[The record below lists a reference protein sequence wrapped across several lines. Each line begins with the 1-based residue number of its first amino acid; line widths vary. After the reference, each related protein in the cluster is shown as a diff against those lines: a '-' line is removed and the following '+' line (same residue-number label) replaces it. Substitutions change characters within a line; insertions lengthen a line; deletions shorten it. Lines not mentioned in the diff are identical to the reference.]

1 MFISN
6 MQHNEDYN
14 FSNCVSE
21 WKLLYM
27 INPEDDISDEMKEV
41 IMSNI
46 CDIID
51 SAIKIRCKNKLVN
64 SMFNIAWDY
73 INEFN
78 IDSLLLILNS
88 CTKFKF
94 DKYCVSKNEY
104 YTRLK
109 NVIFSHI
116 REFDDRQIISI
127 IESYANLDFDRLE
140 IDVSEIKDYINFYDQ
155 RYNRYDYSR
164 LIYSVVKLN
173 ICDSSWRIHIPYYV
187 DKYINKF
194 RSNELSKVI
203 WGLAKLTLDI
213 SSELKIKIKDSV
225 GNNINEFVPKEISDV
240 IWSFNVLK
248 IPIHPNGDLKEIIKK
263 NARKFNS
270 FQLKHS
276 KEACIGLGMNI
287 CDIPEFN

>member
-1 MFISN
+1 
-6 MQHNEDYN
+6 MQHNEDNN
-14 FSNCVSE
+14 FSICVSE
-21 WKLLYM
+21 WKLLYN
-27 INPEDDISDEMKEV
+27 INPEDDIPDDIKNV

-64 SMFNIAWDY
+64 SILNVAWDY

-78 IDSLLLILNS
+78 IDNLLLILNS
-88 CTKFKF
+88 CSKFRF
-94 DKYCVSKNEY
+94 DKYCVSKIEY

-116 REFDDRQIISI
+116 REFDNSQIISI
-127 IESYANLDFDRLE
+127 LESYAKLEFDRLE
-140 IDVSEIKDYINFYDQ
+140 IDVSEIKDYIDFYDQ
-155 RYNRYDYSR
+155 RYNGYDYSR
-164 LIYSVVKLN
+164 LIYSVAKLN
-173 ICDSSWRIHIPYYV
+173 ICDPSWRVHIPYYV

-194 RSNELSKVI
+194 RSNELSRVI
-203 WGLAKLTLDI
+203 WGLAKLTFDL
-213 SSELKIKIKDSV
+213 SSELKMKIKNKV

-240 IWSFNVLK
+240 IWSFNILK
-248 IPIHPNGDLKEIIKK
+248 IPIQPNGDLKEIIKK
-263 NARKFNS
+263 NAPKFNS
-270 FQLKHS
+270 FQLRYS